1 MGGGGVTVTRTSSG
15 SGTGTSTH
23 GVCQA
28 PGVQA
33 PPENIEN
40 RTEVNAAA
48 WSWGAGG
55 GVRCR
60 GRVWAL
66 SPPRPQKTRREL
78 ADGRGQELRPG
89 RSGVGTQAATPP
101 SRGRREGEVLTAE
114 SARGVLSPEMVSGQP
129 VALTNGK
136 GRWPENAGLRI

>member
-33 PPENIEN
+33 PPENREQN
-40 RTEVNAAA
+40 GSQRCCLEL
-48 WSWGAGG
+48 GGGG

-89 RSGVGTQAATPP
+89 RSGVGTQAAAPP
-101 SRGRREGEVLTAE
+101 SRGRREGEGLTAE

>member
-1 MGGGGVTVTRTSSG
+1 MGQKDPHGMGGGGVTVTRTSSG

-55 GVRCR
+55 GEVQGKSLGAEPAKAAEDPPGAGGWEGTGAEARTQWGGDAG
-60 GRVWAL
+60 GRPAV
-66 SPPRPQKTRREL
+66 
-78 ADGRGQELRPG
+78 PG
-89 RSGVGTQAATPP
+89 AA
-101 SRGRREGEVLTAE
+101 
-114 SARGVLSPEMVSGQP
+114 
-129 VALTNGK
+129 
-136 GRWPENAGLRI
+136 